1 MPHSGF
7 RRRESEGHYPRW
19 GFPLFDIYVF
29 YYSTNIP
36 LTIEAI
42 FSYTYILLK
51 VRNYKSRS
59 CRCILIHAHILH
71 KKIKTPAVS
80 RKRAEE
86 IRAAETQ
93 IQIKNPSG
101 GAFMETIII
110 ASSRE
115 GAGKTSIIVGIATAL
130 EKKYGY
136 IKPFGDRL
144 IYRRKKNWDYDANLI
159 VNILGLEEEPDKI
172 SLGFN
177 HAKLRYVY
185 NEDATRTTCQE
196 MAENSG
202 KDKDVLFV
210 EGGKDLTYGASIHLD
225 AIALSKY
232 LNGKLVIVVSGDSDT
247 IVDDIRYINKY
258 IKTQDAGF
266 AGIIINKVQ
275 DLEEFENV
283 FLKGIRD
290 LGINVLGVIPYKDQL
305 THFTMNY
312 LAENLFAKVIAGEK
326 GLGNVVKNIFVGA
339 MSTDESLR
347 NPLFIKEQKLLIT
360 SGDRSDM
367 ILAALESDTVG
378 ILLTNNILPPAN
390 IITRASEKN
399 IPLLLVANDTFMVSK
414 QLDRMEALLTRDSEN
429 EIELL
434 AQLVTKYVKLDE
446 LIQ

>member
-1 MPHSGF
+1 
-7 RRRESEGHYPRW
+7 
-19 GFPLFDIYVF
+19 
-29 YYSTNIP
+29 
-36 LTIEAI
+36 
-42 FSYTYILLK
+42 
-51 VRNYKSRS
+51 
-59 CRCILIHAHILH
+59 
-71 KKIKTPAVS
+71 
-80 RKRAEE
+80 
-86 IRAAETQ
+86 
-93 IQIKNPSG
+93 
-101 GAFMETIII
+101 METIII

-130 EKKYGY
+130 EKTYGY

-177 HAKLRYVY
+177 HSKLRYVY

-196 MAENSG
+196 MADNSG

-283 FLKGIRD
+283 FLKGITD
-290 LGINVLGVIPYKDQL
+290 LGINVLGVIPYKEQL

-414 QLDRMEALLTRDSEN
+414 QLDRMEALLTKDSEN

>member
-1 MPHSGF
+1 
-7 RRRESEGHYPRW
+7 
-19 GFPLFDIYVF
+19 
-29 YYSTNIP
+29 
-36 LTIEAI
+36 
-42 FSYTYILLK
+42 
-51 VRNYKSRS
+51 
-59 CRCILIHAHILH
+59 
-71 KKIKTPAVS
+71 
-80 RKRAEE
+80 
-86 IRAAETQ
+86 
-93 IQIKNPSG
+93 
-101 GAFMETIII
+101 
-110 ASSRE
+110 
-115 GAGKTSIIVGIATAL
+115 
-130 EKKYGY
+130 
-136 IKPFGDRL
+136 
-144 IYRRKKNWDYDANLI
+144 
-159 VNILGLEEEPDKI
+159 
-172 SLGFN
+172 
-177 HAKLRYVY
+177 
-185 NEDATRTTCQE
+185 
-196 MAENSG
+196 
-202 KDKDVLFV
+202 
-210 EGGKDLTYGASIHLD
+210 
-225 AIALSKY
+225 
-232 LNGKLVIVVSGDSDT
+232 
-247 IVDDIRYINKY
+247 